1 MNLHCQSGAVGTVFE
16 DMNPLQPM
24 MCSGDSALL
33 WGGSLSDDVFP
44 AGVPKLLA
52 GFRCLWDSK
61 STCWNSRWFQNYRVS
76 YFDAVARW
84 LPLNNIEHAVLV
96 NFTGTKVALDIASKW
111 NIPVSSLECAFF
123 LQGHFLQI
131 HLARCQVTGVLHRDF
146 CKKSPSCMDLKGNMM
161 QDVQSAKTNQYTE
174 YT

>member
-1 MNLHCQSGAVGTVFE
+1 M
-16 DMNPLQPM
+16 
-24 MCSGDSALL
+24 
-33 WGGSLSDDVFP
+33 
-44 AGVPKLLA
+44 
-52 GFRCLWDSK
+52 
-61 STCWNSRWFQNYRVS
+61 S

-123 LQGHFLQI
+123 LRGHFLQI